1 MMGGGPLLLLWIVLA
16 VLSRLMAAV
25 VSPIRPLTALE
36 QAVALWPPAPPY
48 ERWLERALI
57 APWVRWDAEWYGRIV
72 EQGYRAGDGTLQFYP
87 LYPLLALP
95 LARRGLSPA
104 AALTLVSLAASLG
117 VMRLL
122 PLVVDGD
129 LPAVRRAALLLWT
142 FPTAFVLFAPYA
154 EAVFLC
160 MAIGSFAAM
169 GRGRWGWA
177 GLAAALAALA
187 RPQGIFLGLP
197 LAWTLARQ
205 RALRSG
211 GWALALPA
219 LGFGGWHFYR
229 IAVWEGLPP
238 PGSGLHDWI
247 YGLLLSPSATRVVPV
262 QAFLPPWEAM
272 GRALERFAAAPDL
285 DLGVNL
291 AVALWWLLLAAAAWG
306 PMTGAERLYT
316 AAVALAAFS
325 YHTGPVHPYM
335 GLPRHLFLA
344 FPVFTALGRRPA
356 RWIDGLPIPQMA
368 GWSLLIGLYGLHT
381 WVT

>member
-1 MMGGGPLLLLWIVLA
+1 MGGGLLLWIVLA
-16 VLSRLMAAV
+16 TLGRLVAAV
-25 VSPIRPLTALE
+25 VSPMRPLTELE
-36 QAVALWPPAPPY
+36 QAVALWPPTPPY
-48 ERWLERALI
+48 DRWLERALI
-57 APWVRWDAEWYGRIV
+57 APWVRWDAEWYVRIG

-95 LARRGLSPA
+95 LIRLGLSPA

-122 PLVVDGD
+122 PLVADGD
-129 LPAVRRAALLLWT
+129 PPAVRHAALLLWT

-154 EAVFLC
+154 EAVFLL
-160 MAIGSFAAM
+160 MAMGSFAALR
-169 GRGRWGWA
+169 RGRWGWA

-187 RPQGIFLGLP
+187 RPQGIFLVLP
-197 LAWTLARQ
+197 LAWALARQ

-211 GWALALPA
+211 GWALALPVF
-219 LGFGGWHFYR
+219 GFGGWHFYR

-238 PGSGLHDWI
+238 PGSGLNAWV
-247 YGLLLSPSATRVVPV
+247 YGLLLSPSATQVVPV

-272 GRALERFAAAPDL
+272 GRALGRFAAAPDL

-291 AVALWWLLLAAAAWG
+291 VVALWWLLLAAAAWG

-335 GLPRHLFLA
+335 GLPRHLLLA
-344 FPVFTALGRRPA
+344 FPVFLPLGRVVRR
-356 RWIDGLPIPQMA
+356 RWQRLTLLAIAGL
-368 GWSLLIGLYGLHT
+368 GWMLLVGLYVLHA
-381 WVT
+381 WVP